1 MKNILF
7 LDKACTGCMVCEK
20 ICPTHAI
27 SLVWK
32 KKKKKKGGGGIGILI

>member
-32 KKKKKKGGGGIGILI
+32 GGGGIGILI

>member
-1 MKNILF
+1 MSDDMKNILF

-32 KKKKKKGGGGIGILI
+32 GGGGIGILI